1 MVKNKEGINTV
12 FILFNRIYCTEYS
25 TWIKCKLE
33 RHCGKLSFGNIG
45 NPDVLLYLFDSD
57 DSAAPVV
64 EERNRVKIP
73 NCFPGVDI
81 DDVHGSCLCKV
92 VSWII

>member
-12 FILFNRIYCTEYS
+12 FIIFNRIYCTEYS

-33 RHCGKLSFGNIG
+33 RYCGKLFIGNIRDT
-45 NPDVLLYLFDSD
+45 NVLLHLFDSD
-57 DSAAPVV
+57 DSAAPSA
-64 EERNRVKIP
+64 EERNRVKRP
-73 NCFPGVDI
+73 NCFPAVDI
-81 DDVHGSCLCKV
+81 ADVHGSCLCKV